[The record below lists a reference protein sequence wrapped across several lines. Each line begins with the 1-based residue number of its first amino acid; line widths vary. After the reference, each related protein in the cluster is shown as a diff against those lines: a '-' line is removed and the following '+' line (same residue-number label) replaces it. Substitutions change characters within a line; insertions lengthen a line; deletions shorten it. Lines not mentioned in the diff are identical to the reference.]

1 MRANPHEY
9 ELVAPGTLQ
18 EVLGLYASEPASWLP
33 LAGGTDVMVLY
44 AAGKLQARKL
54 VSIGG
59 LRELRNIEVTSS
71 EVRIGAGCTYT
82 DLRQH
87 PVIANELPLLA
98 RAAAWTGCSTRR

>member
-1 MRANPHEY
+1 
-9 ELVAPGTLQ
+9 
-18 EVLGLYASEPASWLP
+18 
-33 LAGGTDVMVLY
+33 MVLY

-71 EVRIGAGCTYT
+71 EVRIGAGCTYP

-98 RAAAWTGCSTRR
+98 RAAAWTGGVANQNRGTLGGNIANASPAGDSLPVLLGYDRDLILVSLRRRR